1 MEFVTATSGNS
12 YIYEQRTG
20 YISLVPSSYMS
31 EGNQSLYYFEK
42 IKYLTHFGLIS
53 ADSEEEFKYKLLKKE
68 DITDALINTHQIIF
82 EVTDKCNLDCYYC
95 GYGHFYDNHNAR
107 ENQDMSFDVFKTL
120 YNYLDELWLNSN
132 NKGCTYLR
140 ISFYGGEPLCNFPFI
155 EQAVDYVK
163 NNPIKNKRI
172 VYSMTTNAVLLDR
185 YMDFFVDNNF
195 EILISLDGDKY
206 NDSYRV
212 FKNGKSSFDT
222 VISNIDKLYRSYP
235 EFFMRNIKFNSVLH
249 DRNSVRDANSFIF
262 KRYQKYPMT
271 NELNVF
277 GIAKSKHTDFLKMFR
292 SKAKDFLLMTT
303 DEKKEYENQS
313 PFMHNCEKWV
323 FNTLMKTYSASLLEV
338 LSESYIPSQISDNIE
353 IPTKTCIPFSRK
365 IFISVGGSLFPCERI
380 GSEFDFGKI
389 HDGKVVINFEW
400 ILNMYNRLFIKYAEI
415 CGKCK
420 AKDFCSVCIVSD
432 INGYEV
438 CRRSKPRNIKEFI
451 SFFETNPD
459 ILRNIIKIISII

>member
-262 KRYQKYPMT
+262 Q
-271 NELNVF
+271 
-277 GIAKSKHTDFLKMFR
+277 A
-292 SKAKDFLLMTT
+292 
-303 DEKKEYENQS
+303 
-313 PFMHNCEKWV
+313 
-323 FNTLMKTYSASLLEV
+323 
-338 LSESYIPSQISDNIE
+338 DN
-353 IPTKTCIPFSRK
+353 
-365 IFISVGGSLFPCERI
+365 
-380 GSEFDFGKI
+380 
-389 HDGKVVINFEW
+389 
-400 ILNMYNRLFIKYAEI
+400 
-415 CGKCK
+415 
-420 AKDFCSVCIVSD
+420 
-432 INGYEV
+432 
-438 CRRSKPRNIKEFI
+438 
-451 SFFETNPD
+451 
-459 ILRNIIKIISII
+459 